1 MLACERDR
9 VWLCCP
15 ALVEESVK
23 SAQLCWRKTGKRG
36 CCEGIFLSDWRK
48 KKGKAISEWMFLLK
62 LMTKKKCNWWL
73 FQIKSFHVALRR
85 EGGGSF
91 PLFPPLHLFHSDAWW
106 GDKTCLKGCL
116 SWEAFSTADSCSC
129 LRLSALLKSWRSG
142 FRVAAWCRSPL
153 SNCVGAGSLTLAFG
167 RIAATKL

>member
-15 ALVEESVK
+15 ALVGESVK

-62 LMTKKKCNWWL
+62 LMTKKKMQL
-73 FQIKSFHVALRR
+73 VIVSDQVVSRR
-85 EGGGSF
+85 AQKRRGGSF

>member
-15 ALVEESVK
+15 ALVGESVK

-36 CCEGIFLSDWRK
+36 CCEGIFFKWLEKKERESDLRMNVSPEADDEK
-48 KKGKAISEWMFLLK
+48 KMQLVIVSD
-62 LMTKKKCNWWL
+62 
-73 FQIKSFHVALRR
+73 QVVSRR
-85 EGGGSF
+85 AQKRRGGSF